1 MHLRNASKN
10 CQLTSAIMIVLYP
23 QYKTPYGT
31 VGGPTLGALA
41 SALRHSTI
49 MKRRGVLKIILILA
63 GTLTLTQCRPPT
75 PVAAAVEFAPG
86 VGADADQPV
95 IKELV
100 AAFNE
105 AEAAVKQADL
115 DALMKFYA
123 TAYNYHGLKRS
134 DVGRVWEEVFLHY
147 RDVSSSHIFTELK
160 LVQADSTGKAYVTCT
175 GGLHGT
181 EKQTG
186 KPITIDSWAREV
198 HYLVKEE
205 GAWRF
210 LGNAGGVSSPAL
222 PASAPHHPLF
232 LTGAGKL
239 GFYVKCRWDLPYGG
253 DVTIVSGSSKRLS
266 SKAAA
271 SEDRRRTLWGTLR
284 I

>member
-1 MHLRNASKN
+1 MASPLRYSK
-10 CQLTSAIMIVLYP
+10 A
-23 QYKTPYGT
+23 
-31 VGGPTLGALA
+31 
-41 SALRHSTI
+41 
-49 MKRRGVLKIILILA
+49 MKRRGLLKIILILA
-63 GTLTLTQCRPPT
+63 GTLILPQCRPPT

-105 AEAAVKQADL
+105 AEAAVEKVDL

-134 DVGRVWEEVFLHY
+134 DVRRVWEEVFLHY
-147 RDVSSSHIFTELK
+147 RGISSSHVFTELK
-160 LVQADSTGKAYVTCT
+160 LVQADGVRKAYVTCT

-198 HYLVKEE
+198 HYLAKEE

-210 LGNAGGVSSPAL
+210 LGNAGGVSPSAS
-222 PASAPHHPLF
+222 PASASHHPLF
-232 LTGAGKL
+232 
-239 GFYVKCRWDLPYGG
+239 
-253 DVTIVSGSSKRLS
+253 
-266 SKAAA
+266 
-271 SEDRRRTLWGTLR
+271 
-284 I
+284 

>member
-1 MHLRNASKN
+1 M
-10 CQLTSAIMIVLYP
+10 T
-23 QYKTPYGT
+23 
-31 VGGPTLGALA
+31 
-41 SALRHSTI
+41 
-49 MKRRGVLKIILILA
+49 RRIVLKIILILS
-63 GTLTLTQCRPPT
+63 GTLILAQYRPPI

-105 AEAAVKQADL
+105 AEASVKKADL

-123 TAYNYHGLKRS
+123 TTYNYHGLQRS
-134 DVGRVWEEVFLHY
+134 DVRRVWEEVFLHY
-147 RDVSSSHIFTELK
+147 RDISSSHVFTELK
-160 LVQADSTGKAYVTCT
+160 LVQADGVGKAYVTCT

-210 LGNAGGVSSPAL
+210 LGNARGVSPSNSPAS
-222 PASAPHHPLF
+222 AAPHHPLF
-232 LTGAGKL
+232 
-239 GFYVKCRWDLPYGG
+239 
-253 DVTIVSGSSKRLS
+253 
-266 SKAAA
+266 
-271 SEDRRRTLWGTLR
+271 
-284 I
+284 

>member
-1 MHLRNASKN
+1 VWGVRRHPVDPGLNEGEMKSADRLDHRGV
-10 CQLTSAIMIVLYP
+10 TSRV
-23 QYKTPYGT
+23 
-31 VGGPTLGALA
+31 ALA
-41 SALRHSTI
+41 SALRHATI
-49 MKRRGVLKIILILA
+49 MKRRGVLKIILVLA
-63 GTLTLTQCRPPT
+63 GTLILTHCRPPI

-105 AEAAVKQADL
+105 AEAAVKKADL

-123 TAYNYHGLKRS
+123 RTYNYHGLKRS
-134 DVGRVWEEVFLHY
+134 DVRRVWEEVFLHY
-147 RDVSSSHIFTELK
+147 RDISSSHVFTELK
-160 LVQADSTGKAYVTCT
+160 LVQADRAGKAYVTCT
-175 GGLHGT
+175 GRLYGT

-198 HYLVKEE
+198 HYLIKEE

-210 LGNAGGVSSPAL
+210 LGNAGGAPPSPP

-232 LTGAGKL
+232 
-239 GFYVKCRWDLPYGG
+239 
-253 DVTIVSGSSKRLS
+253 
-266 SKAAA
+266 
-271 SEDRRRTLWGTLR
+271 
-284 I
+284 